1 MTGSFFGSPIAPA
14 TSIMSRQLLNHWRSI
29 AAVAVLLL
37 PVLLAGCGKSEV
49 NQALDSDAN
58 GYLCQACKTKFYTER
73 ELFADFCPNCQNGDI
88 RQVVG
93 FVCSHDGHV
102 TLAPRGPGFR
112 ACEKCGKSTSALSIP
127 REKELQTWGA
137 ARKGAAEV
145 SGQRN

>member
-1 MTGSFFGSPIAPA
+1 MT
-14 TSIMSRQLLNHWRSI
+14 RRLQNLLPHL
-29 AAVAVLLL
+29 AAVTALLL
-37 PVLLAGCGKSEV
+37 TALLSGCGKSEI

-58 GYLCQACKTKFYTER
+58 GFVCQACKAKFYTGR
-73 ELFADFCPNCQNGDI
+73 KLFADFCPSCKNGDV

-102 TLAPRGPGFR
+102 TLAPRGSGFL

-127 REKELQTWGA
+127 REKELQAWGA
-137 ARKGAAEV
+137 AKKGAGEV